1 MVDSQKMITAQ
12 ECDLLRCHDC
22 GLLVDDHQHDAP
34 CPRCHGS
41 LHTRKNGGLELTMM
55 LVITGLI
62 FYIPAN
68 LFPIMSVSKLGREET
83 HTIAGGIIAL
93 IHAEMIPIAILVFV
107 ASILVPLL
115 KLIGLITILVIV
127 HFQLPA
133 DARYWT
139 KVYRV
144 IAFVGRWSMLDIFMI
159 AILVS
164 LVDMGEI
171 ARVIAGPAATS
182 FALVVVITMLAANA
196 FDPRR
201 IWDARAQR
209 QSNLQKGQV

>member
-1 MVDSQKMITAQ
+1 MTFETAHSQN
-12 ECDLLRCHDC
+12 LLRCHDC
-22 GLLVDDHQHDAP
+22 GLLSAHNTEDSR
-34 CPRCHGS
+34 CPRCHS
-41 LHTRKNGGLELTMM
+41 ELHQRKSGGLRTTAM
-55 LVITGLI
+55 LVLTSII

-68 LFPIMSVSKLGREET
+68 LFPIMSVSNLAQEET

-93 IHAEMIPIAILVFV
+93 MHEGMIPIAILVLV

-115 KLIGLITILVIV
+115 KLVGLIALMSIV
-127 HFQLPA
+127 YFQLPA
-133 DARYWT
+133 DACYWT

-159 AILVS
+159 AILVA
-164 LVDMGEI
+164 LVDLGEL

-182 FALVVVITMLAANA
+182 FALVVVFTMLAANA

-201 IWDARAQR
+201 IWDVQEKLSDR
-209 QSNLQKGQV
+209 K